1 MSNNKLQELTDRLYT
16 EGLSKGREEGEK
28 VLQNAK
34 NEAQKVLADAQAAA
48 AKTIA
53 DAQAQAA
60 DIIAKAAS
68 DVKMASTQALD
79 ATKADIQNAVL
90 AKLVDEK
97 VGAALADE
105 KFICEVVMTIAKNF
119 STENNCDLEV
129 VMAEGTSQK
138 VQDYVQAEVAKAIG
152 RGIQVSLS
160 KKIKGGLTV
169 GPKDGAYFV
178 SLTDETFSAL
188 IREYLRPATRKT
200 LFGE

>member
-60 DIIAKAAS
+60 DILAKATS

-79 ATKADIQNAVL
+79 ATKSDIQNAVL

-97 VGAALADE
+97 VGAALADK

-152 RGIQVSLS
+152 RGIQVNLS

>member
-60 DIIAKAAS
+60 DILSKAAS

-79 ATKADIQNAVL
+79 ATKSDIQNAVL

-105 KFICEVVMTIAKNF
+105 KFICEIVMTIAKNF

-152 RGIQVSLS
+152 HGIQVSLS

>member
-60 DIIAKAAS
+60 DILAKAAS